1 MSNIASVPTFSVF
14 ASLCEPS
21 ATLTAAEFF
30 TLRRQGANEEAFQ
43 SKSTIPS
50 LDLSGLAP
58 LRETSATQS
67 QEDSFTR
74 RRQGAKKAFQSKS
87 PVSSLDLSGFA
98 SLREHSP
105 IQGREEFLT
114 RRRKAA
120 KRRSQSKHQRFCR
133 HAIGDALDSMLDHV
147 VAEVDEEAESFIHQ
161 PQIGQNLFAVNR
173 IER

>member
-1 MSNIASVPTFSVF
+1 MLQRNAQPNDQRLTQMSNIASVPTFSVF

-58 LRETSATQS
+58 LRETSATQ
-67 QEDSFTR
+67 
-74 RRQGAKKAFQSKS
+74 A
-87 PVSSLDLSGFA
+87 
-98 SLREHSP
+98 
-105 IQGREEFLT
+105 REEFFT

-120 KRRSQSKHQRFCR
+120 KRRSQSKHQRFFR
-133 HAIGDALDSMLDHV
+133 HTIGDALNAVLDHV
-147 VAEVDEEAESFIHQ
+147 LAEIDKEAKSLIHQ
-161 PQIGQNLFAVNR
+161 PQIGQDLFAVNR
-173 IER
+173 IERS